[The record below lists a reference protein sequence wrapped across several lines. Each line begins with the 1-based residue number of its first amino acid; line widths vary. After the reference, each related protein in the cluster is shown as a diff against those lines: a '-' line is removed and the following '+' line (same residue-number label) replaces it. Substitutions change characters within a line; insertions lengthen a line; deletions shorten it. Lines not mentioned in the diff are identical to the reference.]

1 MTDTDGAELAAVL
14 PQYGLDGATT
24 ELIPG
29 GLINRT
35 YAVRGADGAPV
46 AVAQRLHPIFDPA
59 VNLDIDAITARL
71 AAAGLETPRP
81 LRTREG
87 WLWVATD
94 GGIWRLLTW
103 IDGVTI
109 HRVTD
114 PAQAAGAGEQV
125 GAFHRALDGFAHEYA
140 FARAGVHDTARH
152 LARMRAGAAAAAAD
166 AALAD
171 AVALAAEIDDAAAGL
186 APLPA
191 LPLRHCHGDLKISNV
206 LFAPGPGWRARCL
219 IDLDTMGRQ
228 SIAFELGDGL
238 RSWCNPAGEDTT
250 TPQFD
255 PAILE
260 AALRGYAAGARGL
273 LGAGEIAAIVP
284 GLATCCIELAARFC
298 ADVFADEYFGWD
310 ATRFASRR
318 EHNLVRARGQ
328 LALGRQVLASAPQA
342 QALAAAAFAAAG
354 PAPGR

>member
-1 MTDTDGAELAAVL
+1 VSDEGELAAVL
-14 PQYGLDGATT
+14 AQYGLDGATT

-35 YAVRGADGAPV
+35 YAVRGAGGAPV
-46 AVAQRLHPIFDPA
+46 AVAQRLHPIFDPS

-94 GGIWRLLTW
+94 GGIWRLLSW

-109 HRVTD
+109 HRVSD
-114 PAQAAGAGEQV
+114 PAQAAGAGAQV
-125 GAFHRALDGFAHEYA
+125 GAFHRALDGFTHDYA

-152 LARMRAGAAAAAAD
+152 LARMRAGASAAD
-166 AALAD
+166 PALHEAIE
-171 AVALAAEIDDAAAGL
+171 LAAEIDAAAAGL

-219 IDLDTMGRQ
+219 IDLDTLGRQ

-250 TPQFD
+250 APAFD

-260 AALRGYAAGARGL
+260 AALRGYASGARGL
-273 LGAGEIAAIVP
+273 LGADEIAAIVP

-328 LALGRQVLASAPQA
+328 LALGRQVLAAAAQA
-342 QALAAAAFAAAG
+342 QALAAAAFAAPG
-354 PAPGR
+354 RAPGR